1 MLQVVGRV
9 NMERI
14 FQLYERTTWHSFLRH
29 ELLSLTITVILFIIL
44 ILGLVL
50 LFGID
55 GRTYASILSII
66 FLILMSVMVKSK
78 TNRNQRLYPLENN
91 LRRLIHYSLIE
102 KRTYWTMHRFA
113 KFYHDLGTS
122 FSNSSD
128 LLSAIRDT
136 RNHLQEII
144 KIFDAMEKI
153 IDAPRRYLRYWAFG
167 IAISAILG
175 LTYKLVGDKAHSEVL
190 VYLASEFIAIFLIFF
205 VYSVFCDKYYNRKYK
220 IIELYNFI
228 VCAETLTQLESNN

>member
-1 MLQVVGRV
+1 
-9 NMERI
+9 MERI
-14 FQLYERTTWHSFLRH
+14 FQIYERSTWHSFLCH
-29 ELLSLTITVILFIIL
+29 ELLSLTITVIIFIIL

-91 LRRLIHYSLIE
+91 LRRIIHYSLIE

-113 KFYHDLGTS
+113 KFYHDLRTS
-122 FSNSSD
+122 SGNSSD
-128 LLSAIRDT
+128 LLSAIRNT

-153 IDAPRRYLRYWAFG
+153 VDTPRRYLRYWAFG

-175 LTYKLVGDKAHSEVL
+175 LTYKFIADKPQSEVL
-190 VYLASEFIAIFLIFF
+190 SYLVVEFIAIFFIFLIH
-205 VYSVFCDKYYNRKYK
+205 SVSFDKYYNRKYK